1 MTTTNKSKKG
11 IIAEL
16 KAAAHFAEQGFHVAK
31 SLDPQCPFDLVI
43 TDNQGNCCL
52 IDVKSKSVRKTNTYH
67 NKAGDVINR
76 TPNKKQKA
84 MNVEI
89 YIHDDE
95 EENLERRKV

>member
-1 MTTTNKSKKG
+1 MTTTNKSRKG

-16 KAAAHFAEQGFHVAK
+16 QAAAHFAEQGFHVAK

-52 IDVKSKSVRKTNTYH
+52 IDVKSKSIRKTDTYRC
-67 NKAGDVINR
+67 KKGTPINR
-76 TPNKKQKA
+76 SLNKKQKA

-89 YIHDDE
+89 YIHDDR
-95 EENLERRKV
+95 N